1 MGPCSC
7 GHETC
12 KTCNLVSKNAS
23 KTFELYVFA
32 YFKNKNGKCVIN
44 LVYVGTCTCCSTLSV
59 AFRRA
64 EALSTSVLIPSSS
77 LSTLL
82 SSVG

>member
-12 KTCNLVSKNAS
+12 KTCVTWLQN
-23 KTFELYVFA
+23 TFELYVFA